1 MATYFDLIEYLVL
14 RRFPFA
20 NALRGPP
27 SLLSMAGGNAYA
39 DRQSGLPEI
48 ETYKEELRNKR
59 PAELQ
64 KLYDEELAKEAAEQF
79 ALAESEEQS
88 RFFNQPY
95 AKADFGHWSKTAYWT
110 LDEAIAL
117 SFGKAPEQ
125 VTSETMKPFVD
136 VSPFAHQYWRRR
148 DLALRAAASKQLSD
162 PTLPGPFL
170 AWAKRT
176 DLAVPS
182 ELEAAVTARGIQ
194 IADWKTY
201 YDDLKKKFDGCHTQW
216 LASSKEQSEQI
227 DRLRSRNDELQ
238 TQLAAAAPAPHDR
251 PEKSLAT
258 RERDSL
264 LKLVIG
270 MAVGGYSYDATAFR
284 SEHHADIAD
293 DLAIAGVPLDV
304 DTVRK
309 WLKEAADLLPPRQ
322 AEQD

>member
-1 MATYFDLIEYLVL
+1 MALRNSDGPPAVRRPSRSALIHLRTRLTGCAMATDFDLIEYLVV

-64 KLYDEELAKEAAEQF
+64 KLYDEELAKEAAEQI

-95 AKADFGHWSKTAYWT
+95 AKADVGHWSKTAYWT

-117 SFGKAPEQ
+117 SLGKAPEQ
-125 VTSETMKPFVD
+125 VTSETTKPFVD

-162 PTLPGPFL
+162 S
-170 AWAKRT
+170 
-176 DLAVPS
+176 DV
-182 ELEAAVTARGIQ
+182 ARPLFGVGQ
-194 IADWKTY
+194 AN
-201 YDDLKKKFDGCHTQW
+201 
-216 LASSKEQSEQI
+216 
-227 DRLRSRNDELQ
+227 RSRRAVRTRSRGHGARYPDCRLEDVLR
-238 TQLAAAAPAPHDR
+238 R
-251 PEKSLAT
+251 PEK
-258 RERDSL
+258 
-264 LKLVIG
+264 K
-270 MAVGGYSYDATAFR
+270 
-284 SEHHADIAD
+284 
-293 DLAIAGVPLDV
+293 
-304 DTVRK
+304 
-309 WLKEAADLLPPRQ
+309 
-322 AEQD
+322 

>member
-1 MATYFDLIEYLVL
+1 MATYFDHIEYLVV

-39 DRQSGLPEI
+39 YRQSGLPEI
-48 ETYKEELRNKR
+48 ETYKEELRNKK
-59 PAELQ
+59 PADLQ

-95 AKADFGHWSKTAYWT
+95 AKADVGHWSKAAYWT

-117 SFGKAPEQ
+117 SFGKAPDR

-182 ELEAAVTARGIQ
+182 ELEAAVTARGVQ

-201 YDDLKKKFDGCHTQW
+201 YDDLKKKCDGCHTQW
-216 LASSKEQSEQI
+216 LALSKEQSEQI
-227 DRLRSRNDELQ
+227 DRLRSINEELQ
-238 TQLAAAAPAPHDR
+238 KQLAGAAPAPHDR
-251 PEKSLAT
+251 PEKSLGT

-270 MAVGGYSYDATAFR
+270 MAVGCYRYNATAPR
-284 SEHHADIAD
+284 NERHAEIAS
-293 DLAIAGVPLDV
+293 DLARAGVPLDV
-304 DTVRK
+304 DTIRK
-309 WLKEAADLLPPRQ
+309 WLKEAANLLPEPQ

>member
-1 MATYFDLIEYLVL
+1 MARYFDRIEYLVL

-27 SLLSMAGGNAYA
+27 SLLSLAGGIAHA

-48 ETYKEELRNKR
+48 EAYNEELRKKG

-64 KLYDEELAKEAAEQF
+64 KLCDEERAKEAAERLAQ
-79 ALAESEEQS
+79 AESEEQT

-95 AKADFGHWSKTAYWT
+95 AKADFGHWSKAAYWT

-117 SFGKAPEQ
+117 SFGKAPER
-125 VTSETMKPFVD
+125 VTWETMKPFVD
-136 VSPFAHQYWRRR
+136 VSPFAYQYSRRR

-162 PTLPGPFL
+162 PALPGFFL

-194 IADWKTY
+194 IAEWKTH
-201 YDDLKKKFDGCHTQW
+201 DL
-216 LASSKEQSEQI
+216 SKEQSEQI
-227 DRLRSRNDELQ
+227 DPLRSRDDKLQ
-238 TQLAAAAPAPHDR
+238 AQHAAAAPAPHDR
-251 PEKSLAT
+251 PEKPLAT

-270 MAVGGYSYDATAFR
+270 MAVGGYRYDATALR
-284 SEHHADIAD
+284 SERPTEIAN
-293 DLAIAGVPLDV
+293 DLASAGVPLDV

-309 WLKEAADLLPPRQ
+309 WLKEAADLLPRRQ